1 MGEGAGLVFSDP
13 GLQGEISGR
22 IEGDQVC
29 FPMAFI
35 RGDGEVS
42 LRGDFFQSGER
53 FDSFKNR
60 WVELRGIGFSC
71 EQGGG
76 QVVGDSFGKDE
87 EIGPQTVQ
95 GGFKSSTNRIPH
107 DQCKKDRSRTDR
119 DRDGEKEIPT
129 GASSGLL
136 EDQTKS
142 QREQAESVG
151 QGG

>member
-1 MGEGAGLVFSDP
+1 MGG
-13 GLQGEISGR
+13 
-22 IEGDQVC
+22 
-29 FPMAFI
+29 
-35 RGDGEVS
+35 
-42 LRGDFFQSGER
+42 
-53 FDSFKNR
+53 
-60 WVELRGIGFSC
+60 
-71 EQGGG
+71 
-76 QVVGDSFGKDE
+76 SFGENE

-95 GGFKSSTNRIPH
+95 GSFESATNRIPD

-119 DRDGEKEIPT
+119 DRDGEKEIPS

>member
-1 MGEGAGLVFSDP
+1 MGEGAGQVFPDP

-22 IEGDQVC
+22 VEGDQIG

-42 LRGDFFQSGER
+42 LRGDFFQSVER
-53 FDSFKNR
+53 FDPFKNR
-60 WVELRGIGFSC
+60 WVELRGIGFPR
-71 EQGGG
+71 EKGGG
-76 QVVGDSFGKDE
+76 QVVGGSFGENE

-95 GGFKSSTNRIPH
+95 GSFESATNRIPD

-119 DRDGEKEIPT
+119 DRDGEKEIPS

-151 QGG
+151 QGD